1 MFKHKTLLAA
11 ALFSMMFGLPAC
23 AAEPIGSKWADATK
37 LPDFFSGNWESRTS
51 FLDSSKTAV
60 PFTPQAQAYVDKYKP
75 IADIPFAGPGC
86 PTPGMPIVQRV
97 GSPLKFFFQ
106 PGMIAINIEN
116 SSMTRFIKLNGE
128 HSAQPNPTFLGE
140 SVGHFEGD
148 TLVVDSIGF
157 GDILLQYGTLPG
169 RDGVFILPPDVIF
182 GPHGPNLRMV
192 ERMRLVDPDTLDIQ
206 LTIYDDT
213 VWKQPLVSDAGR
225 IFKRNHGDNGWPHE
239 WVCSSD
245 DTLTFDPAQDKTV
258 TEDPA
263 DVLKRLKQKDKH

>member
-1 MFKHKTLLAA
+1 
-11 ALFSMMFGLPAC
+11 
-23 AAEPIGSKWADATK
+23 
-37 LPDFFSGNWESRTS
+37 
-51 FLDSSKTAV
+51 
-60 PFTPQAQAYVDKYKP
+60 
-75 IADIPFAGPGC
+75 
-86 PTPGMPIVQRV
+86 
-97 GSPLKFFFQ
+97 
-106 PGMIAINIEN
+106 
-116 SSMTRFIKLNGE
+116 
-128 HSAQPNPTFLGE
+128 
-140 SVGHFEGD
+140 
-148 TLVVDSIGF
+148 
-157 GDILLQYGTLPG
+157 
-169 RDGVFILPPDVIF
+169 
-182 GPHGPNLRMV
+182 MV